1 MLYIANWVELLNR
14 TISKYCGDSR
24 LAHSDLMEQRIAIE
38 WEALS
43 QHGNDLRI
51 AENYIASYSGVMNP
65 AAGENT
71 PRLLAYLAIGV
82 GATPVWQG
90 IRMLENIA
98 GHELQ
103 SPASIGALAAGYQGA
118 NDALL
123 NYYRGEGY
131 YECGY
136 QR

>member
-24 LAHSDLMEQRIAIE
+24 LAHSDLIE

-131 YECGY
+131 Y
-136 QR
+136 